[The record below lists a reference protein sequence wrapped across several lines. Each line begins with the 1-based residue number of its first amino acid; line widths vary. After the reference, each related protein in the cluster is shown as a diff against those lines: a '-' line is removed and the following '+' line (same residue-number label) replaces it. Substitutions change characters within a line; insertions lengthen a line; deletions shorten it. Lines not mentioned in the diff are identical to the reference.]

1 MQYIWKKN
9 KLLSFIAESI
19 DSIVGDKDYIFSDL
33 FAGTWMVGKF
43 FKERWH
49 QVIAND
55 LQYYS
60 YILNQNYIGNHTNL
74 WFSSLFWVIPDLKSA
89 ATSTYGQIVLN
100 YLNNLPGEKWFIY
113 HNYSLWGT
121 KGQLFERLYFSDENA
136 QKCDAIRS
144 KIQSRY
150 DAKKINDNEYFF
162 LLASLLESV
171 DKVANTASVYG
182 AFLKRLKKSAELKMV
197 IQPAEFSIN
206 HHDHIVYNED
216 TNDIVK
222 YTEHDVVY
230 LDPPYNERQYGA
242 NYHVLETIARYD
254 NPSIKGKTWIRN
266 YENQKSRYCSKA
278 HVKNEFS
285 DLIQNLKAK
294 YIFLSYNDEG
304 LMTHGEIKEIMSKK
318 GVYWFFTKEYQRFQA
333 DKWENRK
340 IKQGKVTEYLHYVI
354 VE

>member
-1 MQYIWKKN
+1 
-9 KLLSFIAESI
+9 
-19 DSIVGDKDYIFSDL
+19 
-33 FAGTWMVGKF
+33 MV
-43 FKERWH
+43 
-49 QVIAND
+49 V
-55 LQYYS
+55 
-60 YILNQNYIGNHTNL
+60 
-74 WFSSLFWVIPDLKSA
+74 
-89 ATSTYGQIVLN
+89 
-100 YLNNLPGEKWFIY
+100 
-113 HNYSLWGT
+113 
-121 KGQLFERLYFSDENA
+121 
-136 QKCDAIRS
+136 
-144 KIQSRY
+144 
-150 DAKKINDNEYFF
+150 
-162 LLASLLESV
+162 
-171 DKVANTASVYG
+171 
-182 AFLKRLKKSAELKMV
+182 
-197 IQPAEFSIN
+197 QPAEFSIN